1 MKKKK
6 ISFQKAF
13 EETKKEEVI
22 KKEVTD
28 VQEEEKMK
36 KKPEA
41 QIEKTEMKEEEKLKE
56 IKELKKEEKIDNI
69 KEKDEMQKKSKGEAV
84 MGISIMNEYYAI
96 PIEDVVEITEVK
108 IVPAP
113 EMPEF
118 LDGITEIRGKIV
130 PVLDPAHI
138 LGIGKQKKGKVILV
152 DAKGELLGLKV
163 TEIIGMIKIKG
174 RKIYSLPEPLSRIFL
189 SSAFEYNGKIFGI
202 LDLSSLLKDDFLQ
215 ELKKKE
221 K

>member
-6 ISFQKAF
+6 ISFQKAV
-13 EETKKEEVI
+13 EETKKEEVVEKEELKVPDKEKI
-22 KKEVTD
+22 EMKSEKEV
-28 VQEEEKMK
+28 
-36 KKPEA
+36 
-41 QIEKTEMKEEEKLKE
+41 KEIE
-56 IKELKKEEKIDNI
+56 IKEEKETKKEEKTDFV
-69 KEKDEMQKKSKGEAV
+69 KEGEELKKKRKGEAV
-84 MGISIMNEYYAI
+84 MGIAIMNEYYAI

-118 LDGITEIRGKIV
+118 LDGITEIRGKII
-130 PVLDPAHI
+130 PVLDPAI
-138 LGIGKQKKGKVILV
+138 LLGIGKQVKGKVILV
-152 DAKGELLGLKV
+152 DIRGELVGLKV

-174 RKIYSLPEPLSRIFL
+174 RKVYSLPEPLSKIFL
-189 SSAFEYNGKIFGI
+189 STAFEFNGKIFGI
-202 LDLSSLLKDDFLQ
+202 IELSNLLRDEYLQ

>member
-6 ISFQKAF
+6 ISFQKAV
-13 EETKKEEVI
+13 EETKKEEVLEKEELKIPDKEKIEEKTEKKPEKEVNEIEI
-22 KKEVTD
+22 KKE
-28 VQEEEKMK
+28 
-36 KKPEA
+36 
-41 QIEKTEMKEEEKLKE
+41 KE
-56 IKELKKEEKIDNI
+56 IKKEEKTDFVRE
-69 KEKDEMQKKSKGEAV
+69 KEELKTKRKGEAV
-84 MGISIMNEYYAI
+84 MGIAIMNEYYAI

-118 LDGITEIRGKIV
+118 LDGITEIRGKII
-130 PVLDPAHI
+130 PVLDPAI
-138 LGIGKQKKGKVILV
+138 MLGIGKQVEGKVILV
-152 DAKGELLGLKV
+152 DIKGELVGLKV

-174 RKIYSLPEPLSRIFL
+174 RKIYSLPEPLSKIFL
-189 SSAFEYNGKIFGI
+189 STAFEFNGKIFGI
-202 LDLSSLLKDDFLQ
+202 IELSNLLRDEYLL

>member
-6 ISFQKAF
+6 ISFQKAV
-13 EETKKEEVI
+13 EETKKEEVLEKEELKIPDKEKIEEKTEKKPEKEVKEIEI
-22 KKEVTD
+22 KKE
-28 VQEEEKMK
+28 
-36 KKPEA
+36 
-41 QIEKTEMKEEEKLKE
+41 KE
-56 IKELKKEEKIDNI
+56 IKKEEKTDFVRE
-69 KEKDEMQKKSKGEAV
+69 KEELKTKRKGEAV
-84 MGISIMNEYYAI
+84 MGIAIMNEYYAI

-118 LDGITEIRGKIV
+118 LDGITEIRGKII
-130 PVLDPAHI
+130 PVLDPAI
-138 LGIGKQKKGKVILV
+138 MLGIGKQVEGKVILV
-152 DAKGELLGLKV
+152 DIKGELVGLKV

-174 RKIYSLPEPLSRIFL
+174 RKIYSLPEPLSKIFL
-189 SSAFEYNGKIFGI
+189 STAFEFNGKIFGI
-202 LDLSSLLKDDFLQ
+202 IELSNLLRDEYLL